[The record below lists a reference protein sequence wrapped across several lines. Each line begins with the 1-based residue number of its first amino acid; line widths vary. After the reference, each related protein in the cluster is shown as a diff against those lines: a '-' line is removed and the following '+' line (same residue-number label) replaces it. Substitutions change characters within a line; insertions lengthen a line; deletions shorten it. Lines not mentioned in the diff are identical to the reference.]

1 MSLQA
6 GAAVTDITP
15 PLGSSLAGSFHDR
28 KAEDVHD
35 PLHAKALVLKS
46 GGTALAVA
54 ILDVICCPRDILDQ
68 AKEEI
73 AARCGIPAAHVL
85 LACTHTHSGPATT
98 GLLGVDAVPGYAGFL
113 ISRIVDAVT
122 VAQRRLRP
130 ARVGWGAGQE
140 PTLVFNR
147 RFRMK
152 DGSVR
157 TNAGVLNAEI
167 VASVGPTDPEVSVL
181 AVETPEGAPI
191 ALLASYALHY
201 VGGGSGGQLSA
212 DYFGFFA
219 EALQRAKGTPFVA
232 MLANGASG
240 DINNIDVSRARRRDT
255 FPFEHARRVA
265 QVLAAEVLKVWARL
279 TFVEECPL
287 GGALGPLRCGVRQP
301 AAAELAEAERI
312 WEARGPNPR
321 EWSREI
327 IYAGEARHLAAG
339 PSEVETW
346 VQALR
351 IGDLGIAA
359 LSGEV
364 FCRLGLDL
372 KAAAPGRPTMLIELA
387 NDYSGYIPTR
397 IAFEEGGYETWAARS
412 SKLVSETGER
422 MVATAV
428 ELLGGLFAAGG

>member
-15 PLGSSLAGSFHDR
+15 PLGSSFAGSFHDQ

-35 PLHAKALVLKS
+35 PLHAKALVLEND
-46 GGTALAVA
+46 GTTLAVA
-54 ILDVICCPRDILDQ
+54 ILDVICCPREILDQ
-68 AKEEI
+68 AKAEI
-73 AARCGIPAAHVL
+73 AARCGIPPAHVL
-85 LACTHTHSGPATT
+85 IACTHTHSGPATT

-113 ISRIVDAVT
+113 IARIVDAVT
-122 VAQRRLRP
+122 LAQRRLQP
-130 ARVGWGAGQE
+130 ARAGWGVGQE
-140 PTLVFNR
+140 PSLVFNR

-152 DGSVR
+152 DGTVKM
-157 TNAGVLNAEI
+157 NPGVLNPAI
-167 VASVGPTDPEVSVL
+167 VESVGPTDPDVAVL

-201 VGGGSGGQLSA
+201 VGGGNGTQISA

-219 EALQRAKGTPFVA
+219 EALQRAKGTSFVA

-240 DINNIDVSRARRRDT
+240 DINNIDVSRRRQRDT
-255 FPFEHARRVA
+255 VPFEHARRVA
-265 QVLAAEVLKVWARL
+265 QVVAAEALKVWAKL
-279 TFVEECPL
+279 SLSTECPL
-287 GGALGPLRCGVRQP
+287 AGSLTPLRCAVRQP
-301 AAAELAEAERI
+301 SSSELAEAEAK
-312 WEARGPNPR
+312 WAARGPNPR
-321 EWSREI
+321 EWSRDI

-339 PSEVETW
+339 PSEIETW

-359 LSGEV
+359 LSGEI

-372 KAAAPGRPTMLIELA
+372 KAAAPCRPTMLIELA

-397 IAFEEGGYETWAARS
+397 IAFEEGGYETWPARS
-412 SKLVSETGER
+412 SKLVPDTGER